1 MTQSDEIAQ
10 EVYTTSDAE
19 KIDRPMNDFFQN
31 IINTKGK
38 INVIIPDLPP
48 RGVNSVTLWG
58 VMTPEQKAQ
67 FLPNQV

>member
-1 MTQSDEIAQ
+1 MTQSDKIAK

-19 KIDRPMNDFFQN
+19 KIDAPMNDFFQN

-38 INVIIPDLPP
+38 TNVIIPDVPP
-48 RGVNSVTLWG
+48 RGLTTTDLWG

-67 FLPNQV
+67 FLPKNV

>member
-1 MTQSDEIAQ
+1 MTQSDEIAK

-19 KIDRPMNDFFQN
+19 KIDAPMNDFFQN

-38 INVIIPDLPP
+38 INVIIPDVPP
-48 RGVNSVTLWG
+48 RGLTTADLWG

-67 FLPNQV
+67 FLPNKV